1 MNDFFKKE
9 LIVTDLDVNNS
20 EEAIKYLGD
29 ILNKGGYVKESFVK
43 AVIAREKEFATGIP
57 PDPLGIAIPH
67 TDGIH
72 VIKMAVA
79 VGVLRKPIKFGI
91 MGGYGAIDV
100 DLVFLM
106 ALIDCESQISML
118 QSFCEFFQRSQE
130 IEKIRK
136 AIDID
141 IILEILNS
149 ELEIHSL

>member
-9 LIVTDLDVNNS
+9 LIVIDLDVDNS

-57 PDPLGIAIPH
+57 TEPLGIAIPH

-91 MGGYGAIDV
+91 MGGYGEIDV

-106 ALIDCESQISML
+106 ALMDCESQISML
-118 QSFCEFFQRSQE
+118 QSFCEFFQRSRE
-130 IEKIRK
+130 IEKIRN
-136 AIDID
+136 AIDKD
-141 IILEILNS
+141 NILEILNS
-149 ELEIHSL
+149 ELEIHSI

>member
-1 MNDFFKKE
+1 M
-9 LIVTDLDVNNS
+9 DLNVDNS
-20 EEAIKYLGD
+20 EEVIKHLGD
-29 ILNKGGYVKESFVK
+29 ILIAGEYVKKSFVK
-43 AVIAREKEFATGIP
+43 AVIDREKEFATGIP
-57 PDPLGIAIPH
+57 VDPLGIAIPH

-91 MGGYGAIDV
+91 MGGYGTIDV

-130 IEKIRK
+130 IEKIRNATDK
-136 AIDID
+136 D
-141 IILEILNS
+141 IILDILNS
-149 ELEIHSL
+149 EVEIHSV

>member
-9 LIVTDLDVNNS
+9 LIVIDLDVDNS

-57 PDPLGIAIPH
+57 TEPLGIAIPH

-91 MGGYGAIDV
+91 MGGYGEIDI

-106 ALIDCESQISML
+106 ALMDCESQISML
-118 QSFCEFFQRSQE
+118 QSFCEFFQRSRE
-130 IEKIRK
+130 IEKIRN
-136 AIDID
+136 AIDKD

-149 ELEIHSL
+149 ELEIHSI